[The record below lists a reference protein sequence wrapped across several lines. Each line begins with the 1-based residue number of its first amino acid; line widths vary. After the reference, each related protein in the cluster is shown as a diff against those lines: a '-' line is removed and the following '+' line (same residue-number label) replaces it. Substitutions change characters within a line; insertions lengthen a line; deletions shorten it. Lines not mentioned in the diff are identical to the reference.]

1 MLEPLDVGAARDVML
16 EALHTSLHTD
26 PLGESVTVRDVARA
40 IVGGPRPSDGGDE
53 LTELVLDAFATRLI
67 GDYQEAVPR
76 CAPFLAALAS
86 GAEPDGRRQWSMFA
100 YYAAVD
106 LWDDERV
113 RDHGTD
119 GAPGARAGCAAPVA
133 GDAAVAGCCVDRD
146 WTARGC
152 RGVLRRVDR
161 VDARDRRGSLGPA
174 THEC

>member
-1 MLEPLDVGAARDVML
+1 MLL

-76 CAPFLAALAS
+76 LRAVLAALAS

-106 LWDDERV
+106 LWDDDARRVIMERTA
-113 RDHGTD
+113 RREREQ
-119 GAPGARAGCAAPVA
+119 GALHPLRVTLL
-133 GDAAVAGCCVDRD
+133 VAGCCVDRD
-146 WTARGC
+146 WAARGC
-152 RGVLRRVDR
+152 RGVLRRVHR